1 LGRIVDVLPRAAPTG
16 PEHGANGVGPLGTGL
31 EERLD
36 DAARVAGSAIRDPNA
51 NAVTRRGKGNEDD
64 PAVGRVADAVPAR
77 SEFLDFELDQL
88 FGV

>member
-31 EERLD
+31 EQQID
-36 DAARVAGSAIRDPNA
+36 DTARVAGSAIRDPNA
-51 NAVTRRGKGNEDD
+51 DAVARRAKRDEDD
-64 PAVGRVADAVPAR
+64 LAVGCVTDTVPAR